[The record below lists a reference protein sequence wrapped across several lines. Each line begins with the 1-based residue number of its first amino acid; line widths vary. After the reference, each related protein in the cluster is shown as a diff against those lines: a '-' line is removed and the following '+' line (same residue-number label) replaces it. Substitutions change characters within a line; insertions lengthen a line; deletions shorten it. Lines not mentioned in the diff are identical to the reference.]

1 MIRLPP
7 ISTLTDTLFPYTT
20 LFLSILVKTFN
31 LTVDKFPIAGATIGL
46 ERGALAFVVLA
57 ALLYFTASFILYYW
71 IDIRNVEISS
81 HQANAEEIFKKRID
95 RIAWRK
101 AEKIE
106 SKIKKRSEEHT
117 SELKSL
123 MRI

>member
-71 IDIRNVEISS
+71 IDIRNVEI
-81 HQANAEEIFKKRID
+81 
-95 RIAWRK
+95 
-101 AEKIE
+101 
-106 SKIKKRSEEHT
+106 RSEEHT
-117 SELKSL
+117 SELQSL
-123 MRI
+123 MRISYAVFCLKKKTTNTNNINL